1 MNANNCCET
10 AMAIK
15 SLQEIL
21 KDILKEG
28 RKTPGEWKTLLA
40 PTYDRFGSD
49 LLLFH
54 PTTGPIYQVRAY
66 EKNPFQ
72 MTGVGTRIAR
82 NVDEDFLKLI
92 KSQRSHGNLGI
103 LDLDYRIIRESMN
116 EGRKLDQIFL
126 NALKGKKDQ
135 GIEFVN
141 LGDAFRSRREKPL
154 PLLTENQKKLDK
166 EYKRLL
172 KREGKTSMYG

>member
-1 MNANNCCET
+1 
-10 AMAIK
+10 MAIK

-40 PTYDRFGSD
+40 PTSDRFGSD

-72 MTGVGTRIAR
+72 MTGMGTRIAR

-92 KSQRSHGNLGI
+92 RRKKSHGNLGI
-103 LDLDYRIIRESMN
+103 LDLDYRIIREALT
-116 EGRKLDQIFL
+116 EGTKLDQIFL

-141 LGDAFRSRREKPL
+141 LGDAFRSRSERPL
-154 PLLTENQKKLDK
+154 PLLTDNQKKLDK

>member
-1 MNANNCCET
+1 MT
-10 AMAIK
+10 IK

-21 KDILKEG
+21 RDILKEG
-28 RKTPGEWKTLLA
+28 RKTPGEWKTISA
-40 PTYDRFGSD
+40 PTKDQFGSD

-72 MTGVGTRIAR
+72 MQGMGTRIAR
-82 NVDEDFLKLI
+82 DVDEDFLKLI
-92 KSQRSHGNLGI
+92 SSQKSRGNLGI
-103 LDLDYRIIRESMN
+103 LDLDYRIIREAMT
-116 EGRKLDQIFL
+116 EGYKLDQIFL

-141 LGDAFRSRREKPL
+141 LGDTFRSKGQKPL
-154 PLLTENQKKLDK
+154 PLLTDKQKKLDK

-172 KREGKTSMYG
+172 KREGKTTMYG

>member
-1 MNANNCCET
+1 
-10 AMAIK
+10 MAIK

-21 KDILKEG
+21 RDILKEG

-40 PTYDRFGSD
+40 PTSDRFGSD

-54 PTTGPIYQVRAY
+54 PTTGPIFQVRAY

-82 NVDEDFLKLI
+82 NVDEDFLRLI
-92 KSQRSHGNLGI
+92 QSQRSRGNLGI
-103 LDLDYRIIRESMN
+103 LDLDYRIVREAIN
-116 EGRKLDQIFL
+116 DGTELDQIFL

-141 LGDAFRSRREKPL
+141 LGDTFRSRSEKPL

-172 KREGKTSMYG
+172 RREGKTSMYG

>member
-1 MNANNCCET
+1 
-10 AMAIK
+10 MAIK

-21 KDILKEG
+21 RDILKEG
-28 RKTPGEWKTLLA
+28 RKSPGEWKTISA
-40 PTYDRFGSD
+40 PTPDRFGSD

-54 PTTGPIYQVRAY
+54 PATGPIFQVRAY

-72 MTGVGTRIAR
+72 MTGMGTRITQ

-92 KSQRSHGNLGI
+92 ENKKSSGNLGI
-103 LDLDYRIIRESMN
+103 LDLNYRIIREAIK
-116 EGRKLDQIFL
+116 EGTKLDQIFL
-126 NALKGKKDQ
+126 NALRGTKNQ
-135 GIEFVN
+135 GIDFLN
-141 LGDAFRSRREKPL
+141 LGDAFESKKQRPL
-154 PLLTENQKKLDK
+154 PMLSDSQKKLDK